1 MGSSVYGKG
10 YYDGRTTG
18 RQESALLG
26 LAAVVVLGGGRY
38 LNRKFKDWKQQR
50 TKDVEKP
57 GTVSSEET
65 ESIKEEMIE
74 ETQEDPVSP
83 SSDAV

>member
-1 MGSSVYGKG
+1 MGSSVYGKV
-10 YYDGRTTG
+10 YYDGGTSV